1 MSNLFIVL
9 GPGPLIS
16 VGPCVFHGLST
27 FQIHLHDSCPGER
40 RRALGTGMVQTPA
53 TTAAEQTQTH
63 LGHGDRAPRPCQAGL
78 PPICQDRGVPR
89 TRDILT
95 KTKRSEATQD
105 KLVSCPPI
113 SHIKE
118 KVGLIFLLTLSHA
131 DAELQKCMFGADG
144 AGHLFPRGSRCVL
157 GGEWGTVCF
166 PNTLI
171 LIYCNLNSK
180 TTRIK

>member
-1 MSNLFIVL
+1 
-9 GPGPLIS
+9 
-16 VGPCVFHGLST
+16 
-27 FQIHLHDSCPGER
+27 
-40 RRALGTGMVQTPA
+40 MVQTPA
-53 TTAAEQTQTH
+53 TTTAEQTQTH

-78 PPICQDRGVPR
+78 PLICQDRGVPR

-95 KTKRSEATQD
+95 KTERSEATQD
-105 KLVSCPPI
+105 KLVSRPPI

-157 GGEWGTVCF
+157 GGGCGARCVSQ
-166 PNTLI
+166 TL
-171 LIYCNLNSK
+171 
-180 TTRIK
+180 